1 MLPPLLLMLR
11 LIVLTLMF
19 LLSRLQP
26 PPRHLNTSTCGLI
39 LMVTLPLLII
49 LPGTAPLWAKAASK
63 NFSMTMDDYM
73 EKINRLHGGIVYERV
88 SKVQT
93 ANV

>member
-1 MLPPLLLMLR
+1 MWVDPHGNITPAD
-11 LIVLTLMF
+11 
-19 LLSRLQP
+19 
-26 PPRHLNTSTCGLI
+26 NT
-39 LMVTLPLLII
+39 
-49 LPGTAPLWAKAASK
+49 PGTAPLWAKAASK